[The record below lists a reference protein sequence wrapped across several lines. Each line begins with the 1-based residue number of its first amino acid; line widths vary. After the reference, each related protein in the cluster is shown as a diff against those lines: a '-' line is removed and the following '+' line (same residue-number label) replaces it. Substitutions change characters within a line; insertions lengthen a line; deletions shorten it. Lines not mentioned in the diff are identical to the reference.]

1 MSNDI
6 YTFFSSIYSAHIL
19 YDLLLE
25 NFFRDT
31 DALEVTLSD
40 FLSYLPKA
48 AFREF
53 IVLFIEWIIN
63 KEMQ

>member
-1 MSNDI
+1 MTNDI
-6 YTFFSSIYSAHIL
+6 YTFFSSIYNAHIL

-31 DALEVTLSD
+31 DAFDVTLSD

-53 IVLFIEWIIN
+53 IVLFIEMNNN